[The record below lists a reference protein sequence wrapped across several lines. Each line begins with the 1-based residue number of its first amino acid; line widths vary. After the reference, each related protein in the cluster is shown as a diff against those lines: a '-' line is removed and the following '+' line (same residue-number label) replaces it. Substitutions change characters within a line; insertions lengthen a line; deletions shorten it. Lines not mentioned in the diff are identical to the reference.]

1 MTDKQFLDIFLKRAC
16 KAMSDSKLHDP
27 QIVIGQQYGKKLI
40 FGVSFKNSMLPF
52 YNIRFIKDNMM
63 GAFVVSNV
71 PKNLEQWKQ
80 QVIRDINASSAKGGK
95 CYVSFDLST
104 TPKEIVHIFF
114 SALIDALKTP
124 GMGVA
129 LLAQDYIFF
138 PDETYEEISI
148 EADLNLWLQ

>member
-40 FGVSFKNSMLPF
+40 FGVSFKNSLVPF
-52 YNIRFIKDNMM
+52 YIIRFIKNNMM
-63 GAFVVSNV
+63 CAFFISNV
-71 PKNLEQWKQ
+71 PENLEQWKQ
-80 QVIRDINASSAKGGK
+80 QVIQDIIASSIKNGK
-95 CYVSFDLST
+95 CYVPFDLST
-104 TPKEIVHIFF
+104 TPKEVVHLFF

-129 LLAQDYIFF
+129 LPPDCIFF

-148 EADLNLWLQ
+148 EADLMSFE